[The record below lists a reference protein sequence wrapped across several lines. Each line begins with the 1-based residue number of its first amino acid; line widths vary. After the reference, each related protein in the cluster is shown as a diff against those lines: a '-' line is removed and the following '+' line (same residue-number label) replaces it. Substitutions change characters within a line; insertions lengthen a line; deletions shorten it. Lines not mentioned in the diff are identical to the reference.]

1 MIKKFA
7 NIGVSKGWKGVQK
20 LKAQKPKP
28 KIKSYAS
35 GSLVWDPKTKS
46 IRVAKTPLTSYEEA
60 HKPIGELFLKAGRT
74 TEKVSFKR
82 LIKKF
87 PGQGVRAHKLAQ
99 LKGLKKVKA
108 LSERH
113 GIKGITSIKDR
124 PKTFYKSKKGSGLP
138 KGMTLQE
145 MGWAPAAELSAEATA
160 VKAAQA
166 PKTLVKK
173 YFKTYQKIKT
183 KPKSWQKRAS
193 LKQHYKAKVKSEL
206 KLAKIDR
213 AIYRSK
219 TVQKYNPKTG
229 KYITIWSPEKKYD
242 VVSKRWT
249 RTRFPEK

>member
-1 MIKKFA
+1 MINPALLVRLRKFKLKQFVKR
-7 NIGVSKGWKGVQK
+7 GGKVQK
-20 LKAQKPKP
+20 LAATKPKP

-35 GSLVWDPKTKS
+35 GSWIWDPKTKS
-46 IRVAKTPLTSYEEA
+46 IRVVKTPLSSYEEA

-87 PGQGVRAHKLAQ
+87 PGQKVRAHKLAQ

-124 PKTFYKSKKGSGLP
+124 PSTFYKAKKGSGLP
-138 KGMTLQE
+138 KGMTYEE
-145 MGWAPAAELSAEATA
+145 MGWAPAAELSAEAKA

-166 PKTLVKK
+166 PKALVKK
-173 YFKTYQKIKT
+173 YFKTYQKVKT
-183 KPKSWQKRAS
+183 KPKSWKKRTEVKS
-193 LKQHYKAKVKSEL
+193 FWRAKVKSEL
-206 KLAKIDR
+206 KVAKLDR
-213 AIYRSK
+213 AVYRTQ

-229 KYITIWSPEKKYD
+229 KYQTIRKDKKY
-242 VVSKRWT
+242 T
-249 RTRFPEK
+249 F

>member
-7 NIGVSKGWKGVQK
+7 IIGVSKGWKGVQK

-28 KIKSYAS
+28 KIKSYAR
-35 GSLVWDPKTKS
+35 GSWTWDPKTKS
-46 IRVAKTPLTSYEEA
+46 IRVVKTPLSSYEEA

-87 PGQGVRAHKLAQ
+87 PGQGVKAHKLAQ

-124 PKTFYKSKKGSGLP
+124 PKTFYKAKKGSGLP
-138 KGMTLQE
+138 KGMTYEE
-145 MGWAPAAELSAEATA
+145 MGWAPAAALSAEAKA

-166 PKTLVKK
+166 PKALVKK
-173 YFKTYQKIKT
+173 YFKTYQKVKT
-183 KPKSWQKRAS
+183 KPKSWKKRTEVKS
-193 LKQHYKAKVKSEL
+193 FWRAKVKSEL
-206 KLAKIDR
+206 KAAKLDR
-213 AIYRSK
+213 AVYRTQ

-229 KYITIWSPEKKYD
+229 KYQTIRKDKKY
-242 VVSKRWT
+242 T
-249 RTRFPEK
+249 F

>member
-1 MIKKFA
+1 MINPALLVRLRKFKLKKFVKR
-7 NIGVSKGWKGVQK
+7 GGKVQK
-20 LKAQKPKP
+20 LAATTPKP

-35 GSLVWDPKTKS
+35 GSWAWDPKTKS

-87 PGQGVRAHKLAQ
+87 PGQGVKAHKLAQ
-99 LKGLKKVKA
+99 LKGVKKVKS
-108 LSERH
+108 LGKRYNVQGLFSV
-113 GIKGITSIKDR
+113 KDR

-166 PKTLVKK
+166 PKALVKK

-183 KPKSWQKRAS
+183 KPKSWTKRAS
-193 LKQHYKAKVKSEL
+193 LKQHYRTKIKSEL

-213 AIYRSK
+213 AVYRTQ
-219 TVQKYNPKTG
+219 TVQKYNLKTG
-229 KYITIWSPEKKYD
+229 KYQTIRKDKKY
-242 VVSKRWT
+242 T
-249 RTRFPEK
+249 F

>member
-1 MIKKFA
+1 MINPALLVRLRKFKLKKFVKR
-7 NIGVSKGWKGVQK
+7 GGKVQK
-20 LKAQKPKP
+20 LAATKPKP

-35 GSLVWDPKTKS
+35 GSWAWDPKTKS
-46 IRVAKTPLTSYEEA
+46 IRVAKTPLTSFEEA

-124 PKTFYKSKKGSGLP
+124 PSTFYKAKKGSGLP
-138 KGMTLQE
+138 KGMDYE
-145 MGWAPAAELSAEATA
+145 SMGWAPAAELSAEAKA

-166 PKTLVKK
+166 PKALVKK
-173 YFKTYQKIKT
+173 YFKTYQKVKT
-183 KPKSWQKRAS
+183 KPKSWKKRTEVKS
-193 LKQHYKAKVKSEL
+193 FWRAKVKSEL
-206 KLAKIDR
+206 KVAKLDR
-213 AIYRSK
+213 AVYRTQ

-229 KYITIWSPEKKYD
+229 KYQTIRKDKKY
-242 VVSKRWT
+242 T
-249 RTRFPEK
+249 F